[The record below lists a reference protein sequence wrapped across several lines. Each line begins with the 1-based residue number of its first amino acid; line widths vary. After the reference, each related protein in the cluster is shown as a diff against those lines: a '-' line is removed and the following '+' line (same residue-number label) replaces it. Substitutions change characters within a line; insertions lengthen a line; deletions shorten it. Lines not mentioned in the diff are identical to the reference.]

1 MEQVAVADLIREAI
15 DVYIEALE
23 DEENIVRTMQC
34 HNSNVLGKI
43 KVFKDRKGNDL
54 MPYVLSKDGR
64 HEVVAPVSSVRIGET
79 RRDFVK
85 SKACVDYARWVALF
99 VGRSENECKSGL
111 TSTERWC

>member
-1 MEQVAVADLIREAI
+1 MSAR
-15 DVYIEALE
+15 
-23 DEENIVRTMQC
+23 
-34 HNSNVLGKI
+34 KI

-54 MPYVLSKDGR
+54 MPYVLSQNGR

-99 VGRSENECKSGL
+99 VGRCEAECK
-111 TSTERWC
+111 RWLDKYQRVVLKLCIPYEVR

>member
-1 MEQVAVADLIREAI
+1 MRSIALQTKIR
-15 DVYIEALE
+15 
-23 DEENIVRTMQC
+23 
-34 HNSNVLGKI
+34 
-43 KVFKDRKGNDL
+43 VFKDRKGNDL

-99 VGRSENECKSGL
+99 VGRSENECKKWL
-111 TSTERWC
+111 DKYRKVVLKLCIPYEVR

>member
-1 MEQVAVADLIREAI
+1 MQNKIR
-15 DVYIEALE
+15 
-23 DEENIVRTMQC
+23 
-34 HNSNVLGKI
+34 
-43 KVFKDRKGNDL
+43 VFKDRKGNDL

-99 VGRSENECKSGL
+99 VGRSEAECK
-111 TSTERWC
+111 RWLDKYRKVVLKLCIPYEVR

>member
-1 MEQVAVADLIREAI
+1 MQTKIR
-15 DVYIEALE
+15 
-23 DEENIVRTMQC
+23 
-34 HNSNVLGKI
+34 
-43 KVFKDRKGNDL
+43 VFKDSKGNDL

-99 VGRSENECKSGL
+99 VGRSENECKKWL
-111 TSTERWC
+111 DKYRKVVLKLCIPYEVR